1 MGYFVTRI
9 EEEHLWEAKQLGAHS
24 PQVLLNTLIYF
35 NTKYFMLKTIEEHQ
49 KLAFTHIMKHYKQA
63 GKANPVPR
71 GAVTTEKQSLLLR
84 YCPPS
89 DRGRQHDRKCYEQH
103 EIPDPT
109 RCPVKLYEFYLSKC
123 PENVRARNDI
133 FYLQPERSC
142 VPDSPVWFSTSDLN
156 QHQIDKM
163 LRRVLMVREVQ
174 EHMLADS
181 NQ

>member
-1 MGYFVTRI
+1 MFFLFQILKIISLAQIYKIVKCLCVRIIVQPHRQYYSLHYFCIILSTTKMKKNK
-9 EEEHLWEAKQLGAHS
+9 H
-24 PQVLLNTLIYF
+24 VLPYTHTLC
-35 NTKYFMLKTIEEHQ
+35 N
-49 KLAFTHIMKHYKQA
+49 
-63 GKANPVPR
+63 
-71 GAVTTEKQSLLLR
+71 
-84 YCPPS
+84 
-89 DRGRQHDRKCYEQH
+89 
-103 EIPDPT
+103 
-109 RCPVKLYEFYLSKC
+109 LSKMITIILYIFS

>member
-1 MGYFVTRI
+1 MCAYYRATTQTILFIALFLHYFV
-9 EEEHLWEAKQLGAHS
+9 
-24 PQVLLNTLIYF
+24 
-35 NTKYFMLKTIEEHQ
+35 
-49 KLAFTHIMKHYKQA
+49 HYK
-63 GKANPVPR
+63 N
-71 GAVTTEKQSLLLR
+71 EKKNVSPYTYTL
-84 YCPPS
+84 CN
-89 DRGRQHDRKCYEQH
+89 
-103 EIPDPT
+103 
-109 RCPVKLYEFYLSKC
+109 LSKMITIILYIFS

>member
-1 MGYFVTRI
+1 MCAYYRATTQTILFIALFLHYFV
-9 EEEHLWEAKQLGAHS
+9 
-24 PQVLLNTLIYF
+24 
-35 NTKYFMLKTIEEHQ
+35 
-49 KLAFTHIMKHYKQA
+49 HYK
-63 GKANPVPR
+63 N
-71 GAVTTEKQSLLLR
+71 EKKNVLPYTYTL
-84 YCPPS
+84 CN
-89 DRGRQHDRKCYEQH
+89 
-103 EIPDPT
+103 
-109 RCPVKLYEFYLSKC
+109 LSKMITIILYIFS

>member
-1 MGYFVTRI
+1 MCAYYRATTQTILFIALFLHYFV
-9 EEEHLWEAKQLGAHS
+9 
-24 PQVLLNTLIYF
+24 
-35 NTKYFMLKTIEEHQ
+35 
-49 KLAFTHIMKHYKQA
+49 HYK
-63 GKANPVPR
+63 N
-71 GAVTTEKQSLLLR
+71 EKKKHVLPYTHTL
-84 YCPPS
+84 CN
-89 DRGRQHDRKCYEQH
+89 
-103 EIPDPT
+103 
-109 RCPVKLYEFYLSKC
+109 LSKMITIILYIFS

>member
-1 MGYFVTRI
+1 MCYRATTQTILFIALFLHYFV
-9 EEEHLWEAKQLGAHS
+9 
-24 PQVLLNTLIYF
+24 
-35 NTKYFMLKTIEEHQ
+35 
-49 KLAFTHIMKHYKQA
+49 HYK
-63 GKANPVPR
+63 N
-71 GAVTTEKQSLLLR
+71 EKKNVLPYTYTL
-84 YCPPS
+84 CN
-89 DRGRQHDRKCYEQH
+89 
-103 EIPDPT
+103 
-109 RCPVKLYEFYLSKC
+109 LSKMITIILYIFS

>member
-1 MGYFVTRI
+1 MSVCAYYRATTQTILFIALFLHYFV
-9 EEEHLWEAKQLGAHS
+9 
-24 PQVLLNTLIYF
+24 
-35 NTKYFMLKTIEEHQ
+35 
-49 KLAFTHIMKHYKQA
+49 HYK
-63 GKANPVPR
+63 N
-71 GAVTTEKQSLLLR
+71 EKKNVLPYTYTL
-84 YCPPS
+84 CN
-89 DRGRQHDRKCYEQH
+89 
-103 EIPDPT
+103 
-109 RCPVKLYEFYLSKC
+109 LSKMITIILYIFS

>member
-1 MGYFVTRI
+1 MCAYYRATTQTILFIALFLHYFV
-9 EEEHLWEAKQLGAHS
+9 
-24 PQVLLNTLIYF
+24 
-35 NTKYFMLKTIEEHQ
+35 
-49 KLAFTHIMKHYKQA
+49 HYK
-63 GKANPVPR
+63 N
-71 GAVTTEKQSLLLR
+71 EKKKKHVLPYTHTL
-84 YCPPS
+84 CN
-89 DRGRQHDRKCYEQH
+89 
-103 EIPDPT
+103 
-109 RCPVKLYEFYLSKC
+109 LSKMITIILYIFS

>member
-1 MGYFVTRI
+1 MVRFDILHSGQIFEIIISFT
-9 EEEHLWEAKQLGAHS
+9 AKMKKKTPYS
-24 PQVLLNTLIYF
+24 YTLCNLSSKMI
-35 NTKYFMLKTIEEHQ
+35 TI
-49 KLAFTHIMKHYKQA
+49 I
-63 GKANPVPR
+63 
-71 GAVTTEKQSLLLR
+71 
-84 YCPPS
+84 
-89 DRGRQHDRKCYEQH
+89 
-103 EIPDPT
+103 
-109 RCPVKLYEFYLSKC
+109 LYIFS

>member
-1 MGYFVTRI
+1 MFFLFQILKIISLAQIYKIVKCLCMCVIVQPHRQYYSLHYFCIILSTTKMKKKNV
-9 EEEHLWEAKQLGAHS
+9 S
-24 PQVLLNTLIYF
+24 PYTYTLC
-35 NTKYFMLKTIEEHQ
+35 N
-49 KLAFTHIMKHYKQA
+49 
-63 GKANPVPR
+63 
-71 GAVTTEKQSLLLR
+71 
-84 YCPPS
+84 
-89 DRGRQHDRKCYEQH
+89 
-103 EIPDPT
+103 
-109 RCPVKLYEFYLSKC
+109 LSKMITIILYIFS